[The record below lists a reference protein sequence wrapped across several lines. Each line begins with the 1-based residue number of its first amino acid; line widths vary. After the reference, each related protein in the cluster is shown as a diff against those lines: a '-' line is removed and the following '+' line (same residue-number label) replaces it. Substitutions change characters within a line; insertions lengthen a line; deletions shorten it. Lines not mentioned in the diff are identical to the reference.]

1 MLLQQ
6 HRVRRGV
13 VIDHVDH
20 ALHAAPVDFLCQGSE
35 VLHCAVGRVHAAIVT
50 VRIGAAEAAFL
61 SHDADGVNRHE
72 PDDIRP
78 QRFDP
83 VQIRND
89 GKERPLFGMC
99 PDIYGINHLLLQVD
113 VGVSRHDE
121 PPARRYRYYTPA
133 AVPGQ
138 SGIVKIPFIC
148 SVSCRTANGA
158 GCTGPASDRA
168 GNNGCTLEKN
178 RYNMYRIITKPL
190 AVQTI

>member
-113 VGVSRHDE
+113 VGVSRHVKSS
-121 PPARRYRYYTPA
+121 PAKISVLYARRRPRSIRNCKDSIHLFRLM
-133 AVPGQ
+133 PHCEW
-138 SGIVKIPFIC
+138 SRLHR
-148 SVSCRTANGA
+148 SCF
-158 GCTGPASDRA
+158 GPRR
-168 GNNGCTLEKN
+168 K
-178 RYNMYRIITKPL
+178 
-190 AVQTI
+190 